1 MSHLADFPFLADFL
15 YLHSFFHY
23 QSSPFANFLA
33 YISQMISIVC
43 LINISFK
50 FSLITLIGNKKLLK
64 IYVCL
69 QLKLVT
75 TRSDLYSAF
84 LSCPHKVFKTILY
97 TLHTLFCV
105 LSNWQVT
112 MIKRTGP
119 YTDMTSRGYMGL
131 GVQQKVIHIPSDD
144 KAPSQ

>member
-1 MSHLADFPFLADFL
+1 MSHLTDFPFLADFL
-15 YLHSFFHY
+15 YLHSYYHY
-23 QSSPFANFLA
+23 QSSTFANYLTN
-33 YISQMISIVC
+33 ISQMISIVY

-50 FSLITLIGNKKLLK
+50 FSPFNLIANKKLLK

-75 TRSDLYSAF
+75 NHSDLYSAF
-84 LSCPHKVFKTILY
+84 LSCPHTVFKTILY
-97 TLHTLFCV
+97 TLHTLSCV

-131 GVQQKVIHIPSDD
+131 GVQQKVIHIPSDN